1 MASSSLRQA
10 LRRRYARVHV
20 CSGYGGDVMETMEL
34 YTLALRLRSELEQ
47 ETGRPPVADQDV
59 LGLLELL
66 WRKGVNLR
74 PAMQEL

>member
-1 MASSSLRQA
+1 MRS
-10 LRRRYARVHV
+10 RYGR
-20 CSGYGGDVMETMEL
+20 GVMDTMEL

-47 ETGRPPVADQDV
+47 ESGRPAVAEQDV

-74 PAMQEL
+74 PALQEIQ